1 MDPQN
6 QTTLSTP
13 TNNQPTNTATTPAT
27 QASNNGVQVT
37 AGSDGVATGVDLSQL
52 FKDGEP
58 GVYDPD
64 KLTALMKDRDNKAKS
79 ASYFQSQF
87 MQKNEV
93 PETID
98 GYAEHFKADS
108 IYEKFM
114 DKPEVQERIKQLRE
128 FGLKE
133 KISPR
138 ALNAFIDFDL
148 KEMVENGYLD
158 NRTPE
163 QIKEAEAKATAE
175 EAKKLESFLASNG
188 RTFEQQTEMINK
200 FFESPSVFT
209 NDPEIKEF
217 LQKAATE
224 SAVAY
229 KAIAHLIDAIEF
241 GGYKALPTQGE
252 SLGIGAQEFWA
263 KFNAESDP
271 IKREAM
277 LTEFEK
283 TNPSSTNR

>member
-13 TNNQPTNTATTPAT
+13 TNNQPTNTETTPAT
-27 QASNNGVQVT
+27 QASNSGIQVT

-114 DKPEVQERIKQLRE
+114 DNPEVQARIKQLRE
-128 FGLKE
+128 FGLQQ

-163 QIKEAEAKATAE
+163 EIKEAEAKATAE
-175 EAKKLESFLASNG
+175 EAKKLEPFLATTG
-188 RTFEQQTEMINK
+188 RTFEQQTELINK
-200 FFESPSVFT
+200 FFETPSVFT

-217 LQKAATE
+217 FQKAATE

-229 KAIAHLIDAIEF
+229 KAISYLIDAIEF
-241 GGYKALPTQGE
+241 GGYKALPTQGD
-252 SLGIGAQEFWA
+252 SLGVGQAEFWN
-263 KFNAESDP
+263 KYNAETDP
-271 IKREAM
+271 VKRDAM
-277 LTEFEK
+277 LTEYEK
-283 TNPSSTNR
+283 MNPGSTNK